1 MTLLEM
7 IVYMADYMEPNRE
20 FDGVEELRALAWT
33 DLDRAM
39 LRAFEISVEML
50 ERRGRAVDDH
60 SRPALEYMQ
69 KQLGI
74 QA

>member
-1 MTLLEM
+1 MTLLEK

-50 ERRGRAVDDH
+50 EQRGRSIDVH
-60 SRPALEYMQ
+60 SRQALEFMQ

-74 QA
+74 

>member
-1 MTLLEM
+1 MTLLEK
-7 IVYMADYMEPNRE
+7 IIYMADYMEPNRE

-50 ERRGRAVDDH
+50 EQRGRSIDVH
-60 SRPALEYMQ
+60 SRQALEFMQ

-74 QA
+74 